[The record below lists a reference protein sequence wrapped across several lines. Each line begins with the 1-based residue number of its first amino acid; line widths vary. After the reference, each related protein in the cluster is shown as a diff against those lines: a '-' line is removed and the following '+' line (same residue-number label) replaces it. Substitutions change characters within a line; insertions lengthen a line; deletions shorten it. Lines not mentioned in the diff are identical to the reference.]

1 MTGINN
7 VVQSI
12 MANLYRPDMEVNILM
27 VEQELDA
34 ARLLDNVLLILN
46 Q

>member
-12 MANLYRPDMEVNILM
+12 MANLYRPDMEVNIFM

-34 ARLLDNVLLILN
+34 ALLLDNVLLILN